1 MTTVERPSEGSATPN
16 GILGWVRQVTVFTLI
31 IAASLFIASGRL
43 GWGMAW
49 AYVGLFVV
57 SQALTAL
64 ILIPSNPELLTERAQ
79 EQEDV
84 KDWDRVL
91 SALVALFGP
100 LSMWIVAGLDARL
113 AWSAQVSLAVQIV
126 ALVIAGLG
134 SLLTIWAMASNRFF
148 YGVVRIEKDVHAVA
162 TVGPYRYVRHPGY
175 AGGIIF
181 DLATPLA
188 LGSWWTFIPA
198 ALTVCFIVVRTA
210 LEDRTLQDELDGYK
224 EYAQQTRYRL
234 LPGVW

>member
-1 MTTVERPSEGSATPN
+1 MTTVERPSEESATPN
-16 GILGWVRQVTVFTLI
+16 GILGWVRQVTVFALI
-31 IAASLFIASGRL
+31 IAASLFISSGRL

-49 AYVGLFVV
+49 AYIGVFVV

-79 EQEDV
+79 KQDDA
-84 KDWDRVL
+84 KDWDRAL
-91 SALVALFGP
+91 SGLVALFGP
-100 LSMWIVAGLDARL
+100 LSMWIVAGLDARFT
-113 AWSAQVSLAVQIV
+113 WSSHVSLSIQIV
-126 ALVIAGLG
+126 ALAIAGLG
-134 SLLTIWAMASNRFF
+134 SLLTIWAMASNKFF
-148 YGVVRIEKDVHAVA
+148 YGVVRIEKDEHAVA
-162 TVGPYRYVRHPGY
+162 TGGPYQCVRHPGY

-198 ALTVCFIVVRTA
+198 ALTVCFIVVRTV
-210 LEDRTLQDELDGYK
+210 LEDRALQDELDGYR

-234 LPGVW
+234 LPGIW